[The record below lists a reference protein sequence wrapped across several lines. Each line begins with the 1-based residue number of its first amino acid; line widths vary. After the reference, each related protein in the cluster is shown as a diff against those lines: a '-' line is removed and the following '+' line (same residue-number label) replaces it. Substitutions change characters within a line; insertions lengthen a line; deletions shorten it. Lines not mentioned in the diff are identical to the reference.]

1 MEQIIPAS
9 SRPANAVVKAYAGIA
24 GLVLLLLMALGVAMR
39 MAQGNLISIG
49 PDIFYQLLTAHGIGM
64 VAIAGL
70 GGAAVMWHFLGKYI
84 ALHQRVA
91 VANLA
96 LFLLGV
102 VFVLGSIFVG
112 GFAAAWTFLY
122 PLPSHSM
129 GLWSKHAAA
138 FYMGGVLLVGVGFL
152 LFYLEAARGIIA
164 RYGNFAHALGWRFLK
179 TGKAHDAPPATV
191 IASTVVIL
199 INLVSILAGAVI
211 LTMMLINLY
220 VPELAIHPLLAKN
233 LIYLFGHVF
242 VNSTIYMA
250 VIAVYEILPQ
260 YTGRPWKVYAPFVWS
275 WSATCLM
282 VLVVYP
288 HHLLMDFAQPLW
300 AQVLGQIVSYTSSLP
315 VLAITLTGTLGA
327 IYRSRM
333 RWDLTSALLVLSV
346 FGWSAGVIPAVIDG
360 TIAVNM
366 VMHNTQWV
374 PGHFHLYL
382 MLGCVSMIFAFIHWI
397 SRAERET
404 AFTVFDKVALWCFAC
419 GVMGF
424 ALMFLLSGHA
434 SVPRR
439 WAVHLP
445 EWQHYS
451 QTATI
456 FALTILLSA
465 GAIVGG
471 ALARMSSAGRR

>member
-1 MEQIIPAS
+1 MEKTNTTL
-9 SRPANAVVKAYAGIA
+9 RPANAVVKLYAGIA
-24 GLVLLLLMALGVAMR
+24 GLVLLLLMAFGVAMR
-39 MAQGNLISIG
+39 MEQGGLMGIA
-49 PDIFYQLLTAHGIGM
+49 PDIFYQILTAHGIGM

-70 GGAAVMWHFLGKYI
+70 GGAAVMWHFLGQYVR
-84 ALHQRVA
+84 LHQGA
-91 VANLA
+91 AIANLA

-102 VFVLGSIFVG
+102 VLVLGSIFVG
-112 GFAAAWTFLY
+112 GFAAGWTFLF

-129 GLWSKHAAA
+129 GLWSQHAAA
-138 FYMGGVLLVGVGFL
+138 AYMAGVLLVGVGFL
-152 LFYLEAARGIIA
+152 LFYLEAARGIMA
-164 RYGNFAHALGWRFLK
+164 RYGNFAFALGWRFLK
-179 TGKAHDAPPATV
+179 TGAAQDAPPATV
-191 IASTVVIL
+191 VASTVVIF
-199 INLVSILAGAVI
+199 INLISILVGAVI
-211 LTMMLINLY
+211 LAMMLVNLY
-220 VPELAIHPLLAKN
+220 VPQFAIHPLLAKN

-300 AQVLGQIVSYTSSLP
+300 AHILGQVVSYTSSLP

-333 RWDLTSALLVLSV
+333 QWDLTAALLVLSV

-360 TIAVNM
+360 TIAVNL

-382 MLGCVSMIFAFIHWI
+382 MLGCVSMIFAFINWLAHAGRDA
-397 SRAERET
+397 S
-404 AFTVFDKVALWCFAC
+404 FDVFDKGALWLFAL
-419 GVMGF
+419 GVLGF
-424 ALMFLLSGHA
+424 ALMFLLAGHA

-445 EWQHYS
+445 EWQHYG
-451 QTATI
+451 QAATI

-465 GAIVGG
+465 GAIVGR
-471 ALARMSSAGRR
+471 ALARIGRA

>member
-1 MEQIIPAS
+1 MEQTRTTTQPVH
-9 SRPANAVVKAYAGIA
+9 AVVKLYAGIA
-24 GLVLLLLMALGVAMR
+24 GLVLLLLMVFGVAMR
-39 MAQGNLISIG
+39 MAQGGLLDIA

-70 GGAAVMWHFLGKYI
+70 GGAAVMWHFLGLYVRLNQGMAI
-84 ALHQRVA
+84 
-91 VANLA
+91 ANLA

-102 VFVLGSIFVG
+102 ACVLGSIFVG
-112 GFAAAWTFLY
+112 GFAAGWTFLF

-129 GLWSKHAAA
+129 GLWSLHAAA
-138 FYMGGVLLVGVGFL
+138 AYMVGVLLVGVGFL
-152 LFYLEAARGIIA
+152 LFYLEAARAIVV
-164 RYGNFAHALGWRFLK
+164 RYGNFSYALGWRFLR
-179 TGKAHDAPPATV
+179 TGAAQDAPPATV
-191 IASTVVIL
+191 VASTVVIF
-199 INLVSILAGAVI
+199 INIISILVGAVI
-211 LTMMLINLY
+211 LAMMLVNLY
-220 VPELAIHPLLAKN
+220 VPEFAIHPLLAKN

-250 VIAVYEILPQ
+250 VIAVYEILPR

-275 WSATCLM
+275 WSATCVM

-300 AQVLGQIVSYTSSLP
+300 AHVLGQVVSYTSSLP

-327 IYRSRM
+327 IYRSRIQ
-333 RWDLTSALLVLSV
+333 WDLTAALLVLAI

-360 TIAVNM
+360 TIAVNR

-382 MLGCVSMIFAFIHWI
+382 MMGCVSMIFAFINWI
-397 SRAERET
+397 SRSGREA
-404 AFTVFDKVALWCFAC
+404 AFGAFDKAALWLFAI
-419 GVMGF
+419 GVFGF
-424 ALMFLLSGHA
+424 ALMFLLAGHA

-445 EWQHYS
+445 EWQRYAQS
-451 QTATI
+451 ATV
-456 FALTILLSA
+456 FAVIIVL
-465 GAIVGG
+465 GAAAMIGR
-471 ALARMSSAGRR
+471 ALARLPSAGRA